1 MTNTKKFLQ
10 TNSAF
15 TLVELL
21 VVMVII
27 AILVVAGLAGLNYAQ
42 RAARDTARLADT
54 RSVVTYLQDYYRQY
68 KQYPTTLTRTG
79 QVIYATMP
87 AGGNYGTGITLST
100 KGLNAVNILTASA
113 TAPTTAAVNTSCG
126 TSTAD
131 SWRIIYQ
138 PSAATTPQAYFVF
151 SCQESGGSSEN
162 LSPASN

>member
-1 MTNTKKFLQ
+1 MTNTKKLLQ

-54 RSVVTYLQDYYRQY
+54 RSVVTYIQDYYRQY
-68 KQYPTTLTRTG
+68 KQYPTALTRSG
-79 QVIYATMP
+79 QIIYATMP
-87 AGGNYGTGITLST
+87 SGGNYGTGITMST
-100 KGLNAVNILTASA
+100 KGLNAINVLAPSA

-131 SWRIIYQ
+131 SWRVVYQ
-138 PSAATTPQAYFVF
+138 PSSNTNPQTFFLYA
-151 SCQESGGSSEN
+151 CQESGGSSEN